1 MKALQRQM
9 AFIEASTATKT
20 AGDCK
25 RALERSID
33 HKFDRP
39 VKYTQNAIAVR
50 PALKSR
56 PVARVFVKDRQAGYL
71 IYQARG
77 GIRTPKGKSLVV
89 PVNARC
95 NRYGNLSRNYLK
107 NQLAKPNVFS
117 GKVNSVAGVYQR
129 MKSGHMK
136 LLVAF
141 EPQAR
146 YRKRWNPDS
155 IVRRTASRSMPIH
168 YRMQLRAAFRQIF

>member
-1 MKALQRQM
+1 MKNLQRQM
-9 AFIEASTATKT
+9 VFVEASTATKT

-25 RALERSID
+25 RALEQSIGRE
-33 HKFDRP
+33 FDRP
-39 VKYTQNAIAVR
+39 VKYTQNAIAIR

-56 PVARVFVKDRQAGYL
+56 PVARVFVKDRQASYL
-71 IYQARG
+71 VYQARG
-77 GIRTPKGKSLVV
+77 GVRTPKGKSLVV
-89 PVNARC
+89 PVHARL

-117 GKVNSVAGVYQR
+117 GKVNGVAGVYQS
-129 MKSGHMK
+129 MKSGRTK

-155 IVRRTASRSMPIH
+155 IVRRTVQRSMPVH
-168 YRMQLRAAFRQIF
+168 YRNQLRAAFRQVF

>member
-1 MKALQRQM
+1 MKSLQRQI
-9 AFIEASTATKT
+9 AFVEASTATKT

-33 HKFDRP
+33 REFDRP
-39 VKYTQNAIAVR
+39 VKYTQNAIAIR

-56 PVARVFVKDRQAGYL
+56 PVARVFVKDRQADYL

-77 GIRTPKGKSLVV
+77 GVRTPKGKALVM
-89 PVNARC
+89 PVNARL

-117 GKVNSVAGVYQR
+117 GKVNGVAGVYQR
-129 MKSGHMK
+129 MKSGRMK

-141 EPQAR
+141 ESEAR

-155 IVRRTASRSMPIH
+155 IVRRTAQRMMPIH
-168 YRMQLRAAFRQIF
+168 YRNQLSAAFRQVS